1 MRRGRASGCVIRG
14 SALSVDQTRGTRDG
28 ERDAGRE
35 RELQARNGSTRAVS
49 LQSTPSRRAE
59 HHVQA
64 LRRKTVSSEE
74 LDRLI
79 ATVEAD
85 EEEGVVTDE
94 IERYNDDQEIDELL
108 MNHLETVCY
117 QEERNIPNPSGPDI
131 IDAVDALGL
140 KLATI
145 YRAEGREDMV
155 VVIDGQAETDAL
167 VWAMVSYLPDWIT
180 SRYGNLMAAHP
191 DARLLPIPG

>member
-1 MRRGRASGCVIRG
+1 
-14 SALSVDQTRGTRDG
+14 
-28 ERDAGRE
+28 
-35 RELQARNGSTRAVS
+35 
-49 LQSTPSRRAE
+49 
-59 HHVQA
+59 
-64 LRRKTVSSEE
+64 
-74 LDRLI
+74 
-79 ATVEAD
+79 
-85 EEEGVVTDE
+85 
-94 IERYNDDQEIDELL
+94 